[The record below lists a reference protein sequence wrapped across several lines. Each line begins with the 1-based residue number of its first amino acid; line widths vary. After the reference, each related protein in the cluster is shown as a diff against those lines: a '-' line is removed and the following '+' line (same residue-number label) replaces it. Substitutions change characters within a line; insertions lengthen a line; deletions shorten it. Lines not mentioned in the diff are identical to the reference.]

1 MIPTAQELVETPQEN
16 KNFKMAVVAELFP
29 NSTAKVTFDG
39 EEEASEKQYAYLSSY
54 IPKSGDRV
62 LMAAV
67 GGTYVILGKVKFNAS
82 PDTPTSSPSFSS
94 VTVSGL
100 GSFGSIRIAGSGS
113 TKLYNCEIDGALD
126 HNGSYIG
133 FFGASLQ
140 TKKTVYLASS
150 GATLETVRT
159 RLNGLI
165 DALHSYG
172 LINESY

>member
-54 IPKSGDRV
+54 VPKSGDRV

-100 GSFGSIRIAGSGS
+100 GSFGSISIAGSGS
-113 TKLYNCEIDGALD
+113 TKLYNCEINGSLD

-133 FFGASLQ
+133 FFGS
-140 TKKTVYLASS
+140 TPTSKKTVWYVNDDAQ
-150 GATLETVRT
+150 VRAKVNE
-159 RLNGLI
+159 LLGVLYQ
-165 DALHSYG
+165 YG
-172 LINESY
+172 LIHTG